1 MGLNALLMCR
11 DQQSL
16 RVLGG
21 ALNTLGI
28 EPEVCLSPSEGME
41 LMTRGYYS
49 ALVLDFDLPNAT
61 LMVKIARLAPTQ
73 RRPVVFAMIGAL
85 TEIAATFQAVERSL
99 RAGKAFMR
107 ADRRRSPRQKLETL
121 VYLQFG
127 IAAMPAMVLDL
138 NEQGISL
145 QSPEPLPPVQEVPL
159 RFVLPGT
166 SYMVEGTGEV
176 IWTDEHGRA
185 GVLFSRLTAAS
196 RKHLKQWLVKG
207 GAKTGIFSR
216 VTRPAKS
223 RRLQFASQ

>member
-85 TEIAATFQAVERSL
+85 THIARSEERRVGKEYRPRCTFR
-99 RAGKAFMR
+99 
-107 ADRRRSPRQKLETL
+107 
-121 VYLQFG
+121 
-127 IAAMPAMVLDL
+127 
-138 NEQGISL
+138 
-145 QSPEPLPPVQEVPL
+145 
-159 RFVLPGT
+159 
-166 SYMVEGTGEV
+166 
-176 IWTDEHGRA
+176 W
-185 GVLFSRLTAAS
+185 
-196 RKHLKQWLVKG
+196 
-207 GAKTGIFSR
+207 
-216 VTRPAKS
+216 
-223 RRLQFASQ
+223 

>member
-1 MGLNALLMCR
+1 
-11 DQQSL
+11 
-16 RVLGG
+16 
-21 ALNTLGI
+21 
-28 EPEVCLSPSEGME
+28 
-41 LMTRGYYS
+41 MTAWTG
-49 ALVLDFDLPNAT
+49 
-61 LMVKIARLAPTQ
+61 
-73 RRPVVFAMIGAL
+73 
-85 TEIAATFQAVERSL
+85 
-99 RAGKAFMR
+99 
-107 ADRRRSPRQKLETL
+107 
-121 VYLQFG
+121 
-127 IAAMPAMVLDL
+127 MVLAL
-138 NEQGISL
+138 SEQGISL

-159 RFVLPGT
+159 RFVLPET